1 LDATYRNYVIV
12 SAVGVVGPI
21 SASVLVRTKLGRRWC
36 MGISAIITGA
46 FLFGY
51 TAANTRSMDMAFNC
65 ISSVLGNLTYATMYA
80 YTPESFPG
88 PHRGLGTGQAATNLR
103 FGSLVASLI
112 GTYTGFSVV
121 PIYISAAMWIFV
133 GAITFGLPFE
143 TAGHSAI

>member
-1 LDATYRNYVIV
+1 MQPTGTTLSSRPSVSLAQFRRACSSERSLDAG
-12 SAVGVVGPI
+12 GVWVFLP
-21 SASVLVRTKLGRRWC
+21 SSQAPSCSSSLLANA
-36 MGISAIITGA
+36 MYAI
-46 FLFGY
+46 
-51 TAANTRSMDMAFNC
+51 
-65 ISSVLGNLTYATMYA
+65 MYA

-121 PIYISAAMWIFV
+121 PIYVSAALWIFV

-143 TAGHSAI
+143 TAGHSAV